1 MELGLWESSQHEKG
15 SRLILGEVS
24 TSQPP
29 AHIRTSTQTQQ
40 GEKKKKN
47 DEIEENKLMNKSK
60 GGGHKQKDLHPLA
73 NTVQASYY
81 SLFINYYFT
90 PGNLLQL

>member
-40 GEKKKKN
+40 GERKKKKN

-60 GGGHKQKDLHPLA
+60 GEGTNRKTSIHWLTQYKQA
-73 NTVQASYY
+73 TTVC
-81 SLFINYYFT
+81 L
-90 PGNLLQL
+90 